1 MPFAFFTGEK
11 RVNPL
16 GYLLNCIKIALQIE
30 FFIKYFLPRPHDDVM
45 LAKQVGLAEREPVAL
60 VAVYD
65 IIVWLA
71 NYTDLICL

>member
-1 MPFAFFTGEK
+1 
-11 RVNPL
+11 
-16 GYLLNCIKIALQIE
+16 
-30 FFIKYFLPRPHDDVM
+30 M

-60 VAVYD
+60 VAVYG